1 MRVLLDSIEE
11 VSFGVGVTA
20 HVEVSFRALVVEHL
34 VLLSQFVERHV
45 MHVRQV
51 RFTHALQCVLATTAS
66 ARLNIQHSIKKTHKG
81 KRKHG

>member
-20 HVEVSFRALVVEHL
+20 HVEVRFRTLVVEHL

-51 RFTHALQCVLATTAS
+51 RFTHTLQCVLATTVS
-66 ARLNIQHSIKKTHKG
+66 ARLNIQLHIQRDK
-81 KRKHG
+81 